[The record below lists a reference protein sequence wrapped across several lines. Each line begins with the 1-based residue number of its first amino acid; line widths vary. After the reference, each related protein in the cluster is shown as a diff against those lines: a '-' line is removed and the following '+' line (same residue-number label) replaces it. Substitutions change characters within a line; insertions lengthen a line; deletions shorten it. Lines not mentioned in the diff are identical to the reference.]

1 MKCLGHEA
9 MRGHAQYVYRITAVP
24 ISLSLVT
31 QAGLL
36 ENLHRLDTMI
46 VEKVAKKGARQGG
59 VAAFK
64 CGIVRWKVG
73 FASGAMTVVIAVGR
87 AARATAES
95 TTSSRSVILAVRHVP
110 AGVSKAGKVDAG
122 PAACDSKCSPG

>member
-1 MKCLGHEA
+1 LWGAVQHSYEPRRGGLG
-9 MRGHAQYVYRITAVP
+9 YAVEFREGRD
-24 ISLSLVT
+24 SM
-31 QAGLL
+31 QQG
-36 ENLHRLDTMI
+36 
-46 VEKVAKKGARQGG
+46 GARQGG

-73 FASGAMTVVIAVGR
+73 FASGVMTVGR

-95 TTSSRSVILAVRHVP
+95 TTSSRSVILAVRHVA

-122 PAACDSKCSPG
+122 PAACDSKCSPRT

>member
-1 MKCLGHEA
+1 
-9 MRGHAQYVYRITAVP
+9 
-24 ISLSLVT
+24 VT

-46 VEKVAKKGARQGG
+46 VEKVEKQGARQGG
-59 VAAFK
+59 VAAVK
-64 CGIVRWKVG
+64 CGIVRCKVG

-95 TTSSRSVILAVRHVP
+95 TTSSRSVILAVRHVA

-122 PAACDSKCSPG
+122 PAACDSKCSPGT

>member
-9 MRGHAQYVYRITAVP
+9 LRGHVQCVYRITAVP

-73 FASGAMTVVIAVGR
+73 FASGAMTVVGR
-87 AARATAES
+87 AARATVES
-95 TTSSRSVILAVRHVP
+95 TTSSRIVILAVRHVA

-122 PAACDSKCSPG
+122 PAACDSKCSPGT

>member
-1 MKCLGHEA
+1 MQQG
-9 MRGHAQYVYRITAVP
+9 
-24 ISLSLVT
+24 
-31 QAGLL
+31 
-36 ENLHRLDTMI
+36 D
-46 VEKVAKKGARQGG
+46 ARQGG

-95 TTSSRSVILAVRHVP
+95 TTSSGSVVLAVRHVA

-122 PAACDSKCSPG
+122 PAACDSKCSPGT

>member
-1 MKCLGHEA
+1 
-9 MRGHAQYVYRITAVP
+9 
-24 ISLSLVT
+24 VT

-36 ENLHRLDTMI
+36 ENLHRLDTMV
-46 VEKVAKKGARQGG
+46 VEEVAKIGRRQGG

-64 CGIVRWKVG
+64 CGISVQMRKVG

-95 TTSSRSVILAVRHVP
+95 TTSSRSVILAVRHVA

-122 PAACDSKCSPG
+122 PAACDSKCSPGT